1 MSFFSDKHLLIN
13 WQHITNQSH
22 VFFFV
27 FGFLR
32 YLGISTDFGK
42 ASFPLQIFFIN
53 SGPFSGKEFLLG
65 NLAKYTY
72 FFKKF

>member
-22 VFFFV
+22 VFFL
-27 FGFLR
+27 FLFFC
-32 YLGISTDFGK
+32 GISTDFGK
-42 ASFPLQIFFIN
+42 ASFPLQIFFTN